1 MKYKYN
7 DYYGYINKI
16 QEQAIKNPQWFWSDD
31 SKASEARQWLY
42 NNGASKIVDEI
53 YENTPEDIKKNIDRK
68 KLSTSVKTDQVKQN
82 IYEGQKKF
90 LDTAGAVGA
99 TTLPLIAAAPAIIT
113 APGAMIGGLVG
124 GVLGAKGTDAAVRKL
139 SNNKYSNWG
148 DFISKGKYYGET
160 LNTLIDFTNPGA
172 IIGGGLGAK
181 AGNKIYSNLSNRY
194 TFNQLLKNG
203 QLEFVGP
210 KTYDGY
216 HQSDKIITEFKF
228 PFKERWDVKT
238 HNADPNGVFFSE
250 APVEKG
256 FLAKRPVTNKYT
268 INSNKTLVQ
277 HGDIYPAIDQSKN
290 GLRNYIVKQAR
301 KNGADIV
308 LFENIADNQNLGQNV
323 LFALDKNKI
332 KFKGID
338 PKIKMSEAERL
349 GIPKGERNLQT
360 KPTTWRQGEDAVKMF
375 LDYGEIP
382 IPKNSELYPELLKYV
397 PEARERYG
405 LIGNTSITDEQIA
418 KGLYKRAMQLSGEG
432 NGAVNSLGEPILLF
446 RGDTRRYN
454 ILQDRT
460 SPEDLAKMRG
470 TMDNSLGTLFL
481 GEFPSNYQGIDRYVG
496 THRFFNGDWS
506 FEKSG
511 TGNIGIRKSYLDSA
525 AKDPNFKDGGYTL
538 YSGVFGKHQYPII
551 VRKLPGYA
559 MESGVNDINAA
570 VVRTKKVRD
579 ATPEISVLDDEFLT
593 RGMYGSSPHMRTKY
607 IEDADGFPMYQH
619 PDGTTTPALAGTEN
633 RTGMAEHYRYVLD
646 DARKNNQGLL
656 RSNKNSPIRDEHQ
669 QYTYYAIPNFNNHN
683 VKYLLGYDLTYPLEN
698 SWALYRKQGGKLPL
712 IEKSDNF
719 FQ

>member
-16 QEQAIKNPQWFWSDD
+16 QEQAIRNPQWFWSDD

-53 YENTPEDIKKNIDRK
+53 YENTPEDIKKNIDSK

-268 INSNKTLVQ
+268 INSNKALVQ

-308 LFENIADNQNLGQNV
+308 RFENIADNQNLGQNV

-349 GIPKGERNLQT
+349 GIPKGERNSMSRNQKEALEDLKYLLET
-360 KPTTWRQGEDAVKMF
+360 DNKNKFVMRDGKPTYVSENKPGDISVIQDMLNKGAEYNEYKGFSLKTPEGYVRIFPQESPGDRIRFGYIADNFPTQWGDATTMPIGDRYQKIILTSPHADMFDTKAGGELVASAGKN
-375 LDYGEIP
+375 ISKI
-382 IPKNSELYPELLKYV
+382 IPKEVMKGFWKN
-397 PEARERYG
+397 
-405 LIGNTSITDEQIA
+405 INTYIQPGT
-418 KGLYKRAMQLSGEG
+418 YLSGDEG
-432 NGAVNSLGEPILLF
+432 SLPMGYKLYQLWKNRNSVV
-446 RGDTRRYN
+446 R
-454 ILQDRT
+454 
-460 SPEDLAKMRG
+460 AK
-470 TMDNSLGTLFL
+470 NSDGTLS
-481 GEFPSNYQGIDRYVG
+481 GPIRG
-496 THRFFNGDWS
+496 GDLNT
-506 FEKSG
+506 FYNLL
-511 TGNIGIRKSYLDSA
+511 T
-525 AKDPNFKDGGYTL
+525 
-538 YSGVFGKHQYPII
+538 
-551 VRKLPGYA
+551 
-559 MESGVNDINAA
+559 
-570 VVRTKKVRD
+570 
-579 ATPEISVLDDEFLT
+579 TPEKINGRAEGLSTDSYMAILKQGNRPGHKLRF
-593 RGMYGSSPHMRTKY
+593 SN
-607 IEDADGFPMYQH
+607 DGF
-619 PDGTTTPALAGTEN
+619 T
-633 RTGMAEHYRYVLD
+633 
-646 DARKNNQGLL
+646 KFNNQGVE
-656 RSNKNSPIRDEHQ
+656 NKFISDMLEKAKTGKISKQDFVKAFNDWVKPYNGEPAIIKGDEII
-669 QYTYYAIPNFNNHN
+669 IPHPF
-683 VKYLLGYDLTYPLEN
+683 V
-698 SWALYRKQGGKLPL
+698 LYKNGGKLN
-712 IEKSDNF
+712 K
-719 FQ
+719 

>member
-1 MKYKYN
+1 MKYKHN

-31 SKASEARQWLY
+31 PKASEARQWLY

-53 YENTPEDIKKNIDRK
+53 YENTPEDIKKNIDSK

-82 IYEGQKKF
+82 IYKDQKKF

-148 DFISKGKYYGET
+148 DFVSKGKYYGET

-181 AGNKIYSNLSNRY
+181 AGHNIYSNLSNRY

-203 QLEFVGP
+203 QLEFTGP

-238 HNADPNGVFFSE
+238 HNADPNGAFFSE

-256 FLAKRPVTNKYT
+256 FLAKRPVINKYT
-268 INSNKTLVQ
+268 INSNKALVQ

-323 LFALDKNKI
+323 LFALDKSKI
-332 KFKGID
+332 KFKGIE

-349 GIPKGERNLQT
+349 GIPKGERSSMSRNQKEALEDLKYLLEADNKNKFVMRDG
-360 KPTTWRQGEDAVKMF
+360 KPTYVSENKPGDISVIQDMLNKGAEYNEYKGFSLKVPEGYVRIFPQKSPGDRIRFGYIADNFPTQWGDATTMPIGDRYQKIILTSPHADMFDSRAGGELVTSAGNNISK
-375 LDYGEIP
+375 I
-382 IPKNSELYPELLKYV
+382 IPKEV
-397 PEARERYG
+397 M
-405 LIGNTSITDEQIA
+405 
-418 KGLYKRAMQLSGEG
+418 KGFWKNIDTYIKPGTYLSGDEG
-432 NGAVNSLGEPILLF
+432 SLPMGYKLYQLWKNRNS
-446 RGDTRRYN
+446 
-454 ILQDRT
+454 
-460 SPEDLAKMRG
+460 
-470 TMDNSLGTLFL
+470 
-481 GEFPSNYQGIDRYVG
+481 
-496 THRFFNGDWS
+496 
-506 FEKSG
+506 
-511 TGNIGIRKSYLDSA
+511 
-525 AKDPNFKDGGYTL
+525 
-538 YSGVFGKHQYPII
+538 
-551 VRKLPGYA
+551 
-559 MESGVNDINAA
+559 
-570 VVRTKKVRD
+570 VVRAKNNDGTISGPIRGGD
-579 ATPEISVLDDEFLT
+579 LNDFYNLLTTPEKINGRAEGLSTDSYMAILKQGNRPGHKLRF
-593 RGMYGSSPHMRTKY
+593 SN
-607 IEDADGFPMYQH
+607 DGF
-619 PDGTTTPALAGTEN
+619 T
-633 RTGMAEHYRYVLD
+633 
-646 DARKNNQGLL
+646 KFNNQGVE
-656 RSNKNSPIRDEHQ
+656 NKFISDMLEKAKTGKISKQDFVKAFNDWVKPYNGESAIIKGDEII
-669 QYTYYAIPNFNNHN
+669 IPHPF
-683 VKYLLGYDLTYPLEN
+683 V
-698 SWALYRKQGGKLPL
+698 LYKNGGKLN
-712 IEKSDNF
+712 K
-719 FQ
+719 

>member
-1 MKYKYN
+1 MKYKHN

-31 SKASEARQWLY
+31 PKASEARQRLY

-53 YENTPEDIKKNIDRK
+53 YENTPEDIKKNIDSK
-68 KLSTSVKTDQVKQN
+68 KLSTNVKTDQIKQDV
-82 IYEGQKKF
+82 YKGQKKF
-90 LDTAGAVGA
+90 IDTAGAVGA

-148 DFISKGKYYGET
+148 DFVSKGKYYGET

-238 HNADPNGVFFSE
+238 HNADPNGAFFSE

-256 FLAKRPVTNKYT
+256 FLAKRPVINKYT
-268 INSNKTLVQ
+268 INSNKALVQ

-308 LFENIADNQNLGQNV
+308 RFENIADNQNLGQNV
-323 LFALDKNKI
+323 LFALDKSKI
-332 KFKGID
+332 KFKGIE

-349 GIPKGERNLQT
+349 GIPKGERKTFNDFNEIMRNAENFAKDHNLTIPKTIEQVKDMYRDYNSFYRRVFPENLEPGELGVYSNLPIEKQAEILAT
-360 KPTTWRQGEDAVKMF
+360 KGYPASHYTYDPK
-375 LDYGEIP
+375 DYGKFFWDRVFVSPTLKSSESYSGNGGYLVKVQRPFKLSDLSKAHINAEFSP
-382 IPKNSELYPELLKYV
+382 IKNESFTGELNIGDILYTDSPIKNSAHEYLVSTKHLIPK
-397 PEARERYG
+397 
-405 LIGNTSITDEQIA
+405 
-418 KGLYKRAMQLSGEG
+418 
-432 NGAVNSLGEPILLF
+432 
-446 RGDTRRYN
+446 
-454 ILQDRT
+454 
-460 SPEDLAKMRG
+460 
-470 TMDNSLGTLFL
+470 
-481 GEFPSNYQGIDRYVG
+481 GI
-496 THRFFNGDWS
+496 
-506 FEKSG
+506 
-511 TGNIGIRKSYLDSA
+511 
-525 AKDPNFKDGGYTL
+525 
-538 YSGVFGKHQYPII
+538 
-551 VRKLPGYA
+551 
-559 MESGVNDINAA
+559 
-570 VVRTKKVRD
+570 
-579 ATPEISVLDDEFLT
+579 VL
-593 RGMYGSSPHMRTKY
+593 
-607 IEDADGFPMYQH
+607 
-619 PDGTTTPALAGTEN
+619 
-633 RTGMAEHYRYVLD
+633 
-646 DARKNNQGLL
+646 
-656 RSNKNSPIRDEHQ
+656 
-669 QYTYYAIPNFNNHN
+669 
-683 VKYLLGYDLTYPLEN
+683 
-698 SWALYRKQGGKLPL
+698 
-712 IEKSDNF
+712 
-719 FQ
+719 